1 MPPAPPVEGFADFL
15 SRGAIDFDF
24 LRFFRERERERA
36 RERELMRERE
46 RERARIDE
54 IFCEKLGLTR
64 LTQ

>member
-36 RERELMRERE
+36 R
-46 RERARIDE
+46 IDE